1 MRSLHEWVTD
11 QLKKMGQ
18 DLPFDLIVDKYII
31 DNLDLPIEVV
41 YKKIAN
47 KEVKKK
53 IGSQQ
58 YDFMRVIYRLQGFF
72 GNANESASSNPRDE
86 SLESCL
92 NYSSYL
98 LNKIQPINRTGLD
111 VVMEILSKLRRNEST
126 SYRQKVFKIL
136 QIISMKPAV
145 IQKIIEWQ
153 YADLVINFTSKF
165 FSLD

>member
-1 MRSLHEWVTD
+1 
-11 QLKKMGQ
+11 MGQ

-31 DNLDLPIEVV
+31 DSLDLPIEVV

-58 YDFMRVIYRLQGFF
+58 YDFMRVIYRMQGFF
-72 GNANESASSNPRDE
+72 GNANESNSSNPRDE
-86 SLESCL
+86 NLESCL

-98 LNKIQPINRTGLD
+98 LNKIQPINKTGLD
-111 VVMEILSKLRRNEST
+111 VIMEILSKLRRNEAV

-136 QIISMKPAV
+136 QIISMKPAI

-153 YADLVINFTSKF
+153 YADLIINFTR
-165 FSLD
+165 